1 MLLNNFLYTR
11 SLIQNEQFH
20 FRTSFSSLIPKTRI
34 NEDSKNP
41 LESEEYKEEIKKIR
55 IGGRSRR
62 EKRIQERRSWEKT
75 RGREKE
81 GRRRVPR
88 AGRRKR

>member
-34 NEDSKNP
+34 NEDSRNP
-41 LESEEYKEEIKKIR
+41 LEDEEYKEEIKKIR
-55 IGGRSRR
+55 IGGKNRR
-62 EKRIQERRSWEKT
+62 EKRLQE
-75 RGREKE
+75 EKE
-81 GRRRVPR
+81 R
-88 AGRRKR
+88 